1 MRKMYFAMIPKR
13 SFLES
18 AAIAVGVGAGLIYG
32 AQRLLGKEQFDS
44 AVRSLKNRVFDS
56 GAKEF
61 DAPPVP
67 ESGENVFAAEDEARA
82 RDEQALLERIRRA
95 ASRGL
100 DKIESRL

>member
-18 AAIAVGVGAGLIYG
+18 AAIAAGIGAGLIYG

-44 AVRSLKNRVFDS
+44 AVRSLKSRVFDS

-61 DAPPVP
+61 DAAQ
-67 ESGENVFAAEDEARA
+67 SAENVFAAEDEASVRN
-82 RDEQALLERIRRA
+82 EQALLERIRRA

-100 DKIESRL
+100 DRIESRL